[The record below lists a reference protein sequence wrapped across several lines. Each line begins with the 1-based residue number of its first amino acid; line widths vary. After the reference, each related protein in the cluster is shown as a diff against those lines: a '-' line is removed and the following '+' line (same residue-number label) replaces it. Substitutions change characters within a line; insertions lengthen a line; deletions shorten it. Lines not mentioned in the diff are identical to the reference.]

1 MPAPKRTSLVATM
14 HAAKEAAGKAARAPL
29 PRPAVATPAGAQNAT
44 TPAQAGRSRA
54 LTDASAT
61 TAIHIPRDDLALLRR
76 VAVERANRG
85 GGRPSVSDVLR
96 DLIERHRAE
105 LEAEAER

>member
-1 MPAPKRTSLVATM
+1 MAAPKRQSLVATM
-14 HAAKEAAGKAARAPL
+14 KAAKDAAARMPL
-29 PRPAVATPAGAQNAT
+29 PPPPRPVVEPVPPQ
-44 TPAQAGRSRA
+44 RSRA

-61 TAIHIPRDDLALLRR
+61 TAIHIPREDLALLRR
-76 VAVERANRG
+76 VAVERANRE

-96 DLIERHRAE
+96 ELIDKHRAE